1 MEMNVMKITKLNQ
14 VQDLQDED
22 ERWVRDQHN

>member
-22 ERWVRDQHN
+22 ERGVRDQHN